1 MGVPMETK
9 KNHNRNWWHVLRPA
23 LVMTVLL
30 TGIGGAAYP
39 LLITGVAQTVFPKEA
54 QGSLIEEKGRIYGSA
69 WLAQPF
75 SADTDREGKY
85 LWGRIMNGTEF
96 AVKGEEG
103 TPLYYSGPSNLS
115 PASKDYGKLVA
126 ERVEAIHKAD
136 PENADRPIPA
146 DLVTVSGSGLDP
158 HISLKAAEYQVP
170 RIARNRGM
178 GEDEVRR
185 IIQSET
191 TGRFLGIFGEPAVN
205 VLKVNLK
212 LDGVL
217 Q

>member
-1 MGVPMETK
+1 MEM
-9 KNHNRNWWHVLRPA
+9 NENQGRHWWRVLRPA

-30 TGIGGAAYP
+30 TGIGGALYP

-54 QGSLIEEKGRIYGSA
+54 QASLIEEGGRVYGSA
-69 WLAQPF
+69 SLAQPF
-75 SADTDREGKY
+75 SADTDPEGKY

-96 AVKGEEG
+96 AVKGTDG
-103 TPLYYSGPSNLS
+103 MPLYYSGPSNVS
-115 PASKDYGKLVA
+115 PASKEYGKLVA

-136 PENADRPIPA
+136 PEKAGVPIPE

-158 HISLKAAEYQVP
+158 HISPNAAEYQVS

-212 LDGVL
+212 LDGIK